1 MQRRLIAALM
11 LYLVLPGI
19 VRAMDSAYQWTD
31 KQGQIHYGD
40 KPSASADSRTI
51 TLQQRTNRANSQSGL
66 RTGELEQLKKME
78 QRQRQQQ
85 HRAQTAKIHTDR
97 QRAERHSQCAEN
109 RKMLKKS
116 RGNENFKKHSRYL
129 RNNCW

>member
-1 MQRRLIAALM
+1 MQRELIAALL
-11 LYLVLPGI
+11 LYLALPVI

-40 KPSASADSRTI
+40 KPSASTDSRTI
-51 TLQQRTNRANSQSGL
+51 TLQRRMNRADSQSGL
-66 RTGELEQLKKME
+66 RPSELDQLNKME
-78 QRQRQQQ
+78 QRKRQQQ
-85 HRAQTAKIHTDR
+85 HRVQEAKAQSDR
-97 QRAERHSQCAEN
+97 QRATRRSRCAEN
-109 RKMLKKS
+109 RQKLKKS